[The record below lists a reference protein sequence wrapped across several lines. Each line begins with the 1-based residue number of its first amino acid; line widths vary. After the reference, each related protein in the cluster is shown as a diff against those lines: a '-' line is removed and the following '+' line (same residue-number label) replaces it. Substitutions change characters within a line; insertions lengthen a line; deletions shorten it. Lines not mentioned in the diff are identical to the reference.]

1 MVLLYHTFIEL
12 SILIA
17 ARMKIFIGRSTTFD
31 QTNKLLDKKYFLD
44 IIYIIIYIYIYI
56 ILIINIII

>member
-17 ARMKIFIGRSTTFD
+17 ARMKIFIGRSTTFN

-44 IIYIIIYIYIYI
+44 IIYIYIIYI
-56 ILIINIII
+56 